1 MEGAYGSSVRGR
13 GAKGSSK
20 RDKVAESAAKYSAF
34 TPEKALKEIVKLE
47 KKMFQHAKDLEF
59 EEAAQV
65 RDEISQLRAQVI
77 QAG

>member
-13 GAKGSSK
+13 GTKSTIKG
-20 RDKVAESAAKYSAF
+20 DKVAEASAKYSAF
-34 TPEKALKEIVKLE
+34 TPDQALKEIVKLE

-65 RDEISQLRAQVI
+65 RDEINQLRAQVI
-77 QAG
+77 KAG

>member
-13 GAKGSSK
+13 GANGSNKGN
-20 RDKVAESAAKYSAF
+20 KVAESSAKYS
-34 TPEKALKEIVKLE
+34 TMSPDKALKEIVKLE

-65 RDEISQLRAQVI
+65 RDEISQLRDQVI
-77 QAG
+77 KAG